1 MVHHWVWY
9 WVDLTAD
16 LSVDGLVALWVR
28 QLAVLTAAQWVSLMV
43 VQLVD

>member
-16 LSVDGLVALWVR
+16 LLVDGLVALWVR
-28 QLAVLTAAQWVSLMV
+28 QLAVLMAAQWVFLMV